1 MRIPIYRAK
10 SQLSNQ
16 APGARITARMN
27 PTPFVNAELQKGG
40 VLTEIANQAAAY
52 SQERYKAI
60 VEAQRNE
67 AVFGAKEKLL
77 QASFALGND
86 DDIYNIFDGKKKY
99 DTTVK
104 KIFEDSLEAV
114 GNNKYAQEDFKQAFN
129 SFELAERFR
138 LKGRIDEKIEKR
150 VETSLKSLKDQQEI
164 LLGDPYL
171 DYTLDDTLFAT
182 AGLQNLFDKAGEK
195 EMIPEVLRANV
206 TPEVL
211 SNALKKAI
219 PAFASADLRNAL
231 MLNVV
236 AKGFSDVEAGTMEL
250 EDFKKVVAD
259 RAPNLPTHVLNL
271 MQAVP
276 MDEVFDVIRQ
286 TINNAASVSKDQ
298 RDLQEQVD
306 KQFSENVK
314 SGYNRYFY
322 YLSFDNQ
329 NKKFDVQQITD
340 LLPEII
346 TKDVSRENIL
356 SSYIPNVKKQDG
368 KFEAKGSDIAK
379 GIQLYLAEVNE
390 LTPDM
395 LNKMENFGKTTT
407 EERKNDPAAF
417 NALVKLDAEDG
428 LTTTIVSSFS
438 DKLTPSTY
446 LQFINAAEAEVSE
459 GLTGSRAF
467 ITRSLEFIEA
477 EFIRSDIEKEL
488 AIQVSNQIDRL
499 HNQLDTIVRDAR
511 MDGNPLSKT
520 DIETKALELLAS
532 NSPRYKEVILTQFA
546 DQREFAA
553 GSVFQFET
561 ISNDLANA
569 QTPQEAITIL
579 EGWYNSLEN
588 PTGQNN
594 TDYTQYKR
602 SFSALAKKLAEIE
615 RMSQ

>member
-1 MRIPIYRAK
+1 MRIPVYK
-10 SQLSNQ
+10 SQMRPTNE

-27 PTPFVNAELQKGG
+27 PTPFINKELQKGG
-40 VLTEIANQAAAY
+40 VLTSAATAALKY

-67 AVFGAKEKLL
+67 AVFGAKEELL
-77 QASFALGND
+77 QASFNFDND

-99 DTTVK
+99 ETTVK
-104 KIFEDSLEAV
+104 NIFEENLKKV
-114 GNNKYAQEDFKQAFN
+114 GADKYAQEDFKNAFN

-150 VETSLKSLKDQQEI
+150 VETSLKSLKEQQET

-171 DYTLDDTLFAT
+171 KYTLDDTLFSS
-182 AGLQNLFDKAGEK
+182 AGLQNLYDKAGEK
-195 EMIPEVLRANV
+195 GMIPEVLRANV

-219 PAFASADLRNAL
+219 PAYASADLRNAL
-231 MLNVV
+231 LLNVL
-236 AKGFSDVEAGTMEL
+236 AKGFRDVEAGDMSL
-250 EDFKKVVAD
+250 DAFKKIVAD
-259 RAPNLPTHVLNL
+259 RAPNVPDHVLNL

-276 MDEVFDVIRQ
+276 MDEVNDVIRQ
-286 TINNAASVSKDQ
+286 TINDAATVSKAN
-298 RDLQEQVD
+298 RDLQKQVD
-306 KQFSENVK
+306 NQFNKNVK

-329 NKKFDVQQITD
+329 NKDFDVQEIKD
-340 LLPEII
+340 YLPDII
-346 TKDVSRENIL
+346 TTDADGNFL
-356 SSYIPNVKKQDG
+356 SSYIPNVKKEDD
-368 KFEAKGSDIAK
+368 KFVAKGSDIAK
-379 GIQLYLAEVNE
+379 GIQEYLANINE

-395 LNKMENFGKTTT
+395 FNKMENFGKTTT
-407 EERKNDPAAF
+407 EERKNDPEAF
-417 NALVKLDAEDG
+417 DALVKLDAEDG

-438 DKLTPSTY
+438 DKLTPQTY
-446 LQFINAAEAEVSE
+446 LNFINAAEAEVSE

-511 MDGNPLSKT
+511 MAGNPLSKT
-520 DIETKALELLAS
+520 EIETKALELLAS

-553 GSVFQFET
+553 DNVFQFET
-561 ISNDLANA
+561 IKNDLANA

-588 PTGQNN
+588 PTSRNDK
-594 TDYTQYKR
+594 DYTQYRR

>member
-1 MRIPIYRAK
+1 MRIPIYR
-10 SQLSNQ
+10 SQMRLTNE

-27 PTPFVNAELQKGG
+27 PAPFVNAEIEKGG
-40 VLTEIANQAAAY
+40 VLTEIATQAAEY

-60 VEAQRNE
+60 IEAQRNE
-67 AVFGAKEKLL
+67 AIFGAKEKLL
-77 QASFALGND
+77 QASFNFDND

-99 DTTVK
+99 DVTVK
-104 KIFEDSLEAV
+104 KIFEDSLKAV
-114 GNNKYAQEDFKQAFN
+114 GKDKYAQEDFKNAFN
-129 SFELAERFR
+129 TFELAERFR

-150 VETSLKSLKDQQEI
+150 VETSLKSLKEQQEI

-171 DYTLDDTLFAT
+171 DYTLDDTLFSA

-195 EMIPEVLRANV
+195 GMIPEVLRANV

-219 PAFASADLRNAL
+219 PAYADADLRNAL
-231 MLNVV
+231 LLNVL
-236 AKGFSDVEAGTMEL
+236 AKGFRDVQAGTLKL
-250 EDFKKVVAD
+250 EDFKKTVAD
-259 RAPNLPTHVLNL
+259 RAPNVPDHLLNL

-276 MDEVFDVIRQ
+276 MDEVFDVIGQ
-286 TINNAASVSKDQ
+286 TINSAASISKAN
-298 RDLQEQVD
+298 RDLQDRVD
-306 KQFSENVK
+306 KQFSKNVT

-322 YLSFDNQ
+322 YLSFENQ

-356 SSYIPNVKKQDG
+356 SSYIPNVKKEG
-368 KFEAKGSDIAK
+368 EKFKAKGSDIAK
-379 GIQLYLAEVNE
+379 GIQLYLADLNE

-395 LNKMENFGKTTT
+395 FNKMENFGKRTT
-407 EERKNDPAAF
+407 EERKNDRAAF
-417 NALVKLDAEDG
+417 DALVKLDAEDG
-428 LTTTIVSSFS
+428 LTTKIVSSFS

-446 LQFINAAEAEVSE
+446 LQFINAAEAEVSQ
-459 GLTGSRAF
+459 GLSESRAY

-520 DIETKALELLAS
+520 QIETKALELLAG

-553 GSVFQFET
+553 NSVFQFET
-561 ISNDLANA
+561 IKNDLENA
-569 QTPQEAITIL
+569 QTPQDAITIL
-579 EGWYNSLEN
+579 EGWYNSLQN

>member
-1 MRIPIYRAK
+1 MRIPVYK
-10 SQLSNQ
+10 SQMRPTNE

-27 PTPFVNAELQKGG
+27 PTPFINKELQKGG
-40 VLTEIANQAAAY
+40 VLTSAATAALKY

-67 AVFGAKEKLL
+67 AVFGAKEELL
-77 QASFALGND
+77 QASFNFDND
-86 DDIYNIFDGKKKY
+86 DDIYNIFDGEKKY

-104 KIFEDSLEAV
+104 NIFEENLKKV
-114 GNNKYAQEDFKQAFN
+114 GADKYAQEDFKNAFN

-150 VETSLKSLKDQQEI
+150 VETSLKSLKEQQEI

-171 DYTLDDTLFAT
+171 DYTLDDTLFSA

-236 AKGFSDVEAGTMEL
+236 AKGFRDVEAGTIEL
-250 EDFKKVVAD
+250 KDFQKTVAD
-259 RAPNLPTHVLNL
+259 KAPGLPTHVLNL

-286 TINNAASVSKDQ
+286 TINNAASVSKAN

-306 KQFSENVK
+306 KQFNKNVK

-329 NKKFDVQQITD
+329 NKDFHVQEIKD
-340 LLPEII
+340 YLPDII
-346 TKDVSRENIL
+346 TTDVNGNFI
-356 SSYIPNVKKQDG
+356 SSYIPNVKKEDG
-368 KFEAKGSDIAK
+368 KFEASGSDIAK
-379 GIQLYLAEVNE
+379 GIQLYLAELNE

-395 LNKMENFGKTTT
+395 FNKMENFGKTTT
-407 EERKNDPAAF
+407 EERKNDPDAY
-417 NALVKLDAEDG
+417 NALVKLDAKDG
-428 LTTTIVSSFS
+428 LTTTIVSDFS
-438 DKLTPSTY
+438 DKLSPQTY
-446 LQFINAAEAEVSE
+446 LNFINAAEAEVSQ
-459 GLTGSRAF
+459 GLSESRAY

-499 HNQLDTIVRDAR
+499 HNQLDDLIRQAR
-511 MDGNPLSKT
+511 IDGAPLSKT
-520 DIETKALELLAS
+520 EIENKTRELLAS
-532 NSPRYKEVILTQFA
+532 NSPRYKEVILTQFS
-546 DQREFAA
+546 QQLEFAA
-553 GSVFQFET
+553 GTVFKFDT

-588 PTGQNN
+588 PTRQNN

-602 SFSALAKKLAEIE
+602 SFSTLAKKLAEIE